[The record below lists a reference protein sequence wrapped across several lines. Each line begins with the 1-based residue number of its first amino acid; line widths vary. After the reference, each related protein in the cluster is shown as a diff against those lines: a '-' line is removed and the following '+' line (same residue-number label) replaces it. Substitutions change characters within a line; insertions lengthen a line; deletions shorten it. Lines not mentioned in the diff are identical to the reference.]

1 MHVCVYCSSST
12 RIDQEYSMA
21 ADRFGAGLAQQG
33 WTLVYGGGSYGLMGA
48 SAKAIHTHGGNIVGV
63 IPQSLL
69 DREVGYE
76 QANELIITTTLR
88 ERKQIMEDHADVFVT
103 LPGGFGTLEELLEII
118 TLKQLRQHTKPILIV
133 NMNGFFD
140 SLLQQFDLI
149 LKQGFADK
157 KVLGFDDSDG
167 LGGLYQVVP
176 TVDEAIDLLAALHN
190 SSST

>member
-12 RIDQEYSMA
+12 RIDQGYNTA
-21 ADRFGAGLAQQG
+21 AERFGVGLAQNG
-33 WTLVYGGGSYGLMGA
+33 WSLVYGGGSYGLMGA
-48 SAKAIHTHGGNIVGV
+48 IAKASHAHGGKIVGV

-76 QANELIITTTLR
+76 QADELIITTNLR
-88 ERKQIMEDHADVFVT
+88 ERKQMMEDRADVFVT

-133 NMNGFFD
+133 NIDGFFD
-140 SLLQQFDLI
+140 ALLQQFEFI

-157 KVLGFDDSDG
+157 KILGFDDSNG
-167 LGGLYQVVP
+167 LGELYQVVSN
-176 TVDEAIDLLAALHN
+176 VDEAITLLVTLHN
-190 SSST
+190 SLSE